1 MRNEVDLIIV
11 GAGAAG
17 LAAARQAGE
26 LGLSYLVCEAMDRIG
41 GRAYTESTTFGT
53 PWDRGGHSDA
63 LRQYQPVF
71 ESGGYVRLS
80 LRTRNSSGTRSRRLP
95 LVDRRSD
102 RARRCDRAWGEPL
115 GRDRAGR

>member
-53 PWDRGGHSDA
+53 PWDRGGHWMHSA
-63 LRQYQPVF
+63 SINPF
-71 ESGGYVRLS
+71 SS
-80 LRTRNSSGTRSRRLP
+80 WRTRTAFATNAKLLRNAVTTAP
-95 LVDRRSD
+95 
-102 RARRCDRAWGEPL
+102 
-115 GRDRAGR
+115 AG